1 MICCSLIALDNMVEC
16 VILFAM
22 IDLSRSCVDMSSL
35 ICYLFIVLMI
45 YFWIKLKLKVL
56 IYIQQLRL
64 CHPA

>member
-1 MICCSLIALDNMVEC
+1 MVEC

-35 ICYLFIVLMI
+35 ICCLFIVFMI

-56 IYIQQLRL
+56 IYPTLMNL
-64 CHPA
+64 ELELKC